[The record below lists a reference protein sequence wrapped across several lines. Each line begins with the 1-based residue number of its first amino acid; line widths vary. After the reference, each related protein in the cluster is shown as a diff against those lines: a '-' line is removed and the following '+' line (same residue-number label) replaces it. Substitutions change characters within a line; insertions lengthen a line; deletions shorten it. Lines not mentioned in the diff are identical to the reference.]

1 MELRHENQP
10 DVEEESAV
18 TLADHLQS
26 ETFKRHLEAI
36 LPKHLTSERFGSIA
50 MRQLSLVPELQNCT
64 LRRVIGSM
72 MTAATLGLEIGT
84 QGECF
89 LIPYKRECTLQIGVW
104 GHAALA
110 WRSEQI
116 ADLQFDVVMK
126 GDAFEFQKGTDAYLH
141 HIPEEGRDLDAT
153 ERIEWVYAVARTVA
167 GGKVFDAFDRKWIE
181 RIRDRSQAPNSPAWS
196 NFYAEMAMAK
206 ALKRVLKLCPKS
218 RECGRAITLDDE
230 AEAGAK
236 QVWSVDTSFLLPGGT
251 ASEPKAE
258 GVRSALRSSRDKPRR
273 QNGPE
278 KAVPQP
284 TMNEELEAV
293 QRATNGPDDEG
304 HGLTVE
310 GAERPEEG
318 PEPDDTDAPGKLGW

>member
-1 MELRHENQP
+1 MELKHENQP
-10 DVEEESAV
+10 EAEEESAV

-50 MRQLSLVPELQNCT
+50 MRQLSLVPELKNCT
-64 LRRVIGSM
+64 LRSVIGSM

-89 LIPYKRECTLQIGVW
+89 LIPYSRECTLQIGVW

-116 ADLQFDVVMK
+116 SDLQFDVVMK
-126 GDAFEFQKGTDAYLH
+126 GDRFDFQKGTDAYLH

-181 RIRDRSQAPNSPAWS
+181 RIRGRSQAQNSPAWTD
-196 NFYAEMAMAK
+196 FFAEMAMAK

-230 AEAGAK
+230 AEAGQK
-236 QVWSVDTSFLLPGGT
+236 QVWEIDTSFLLPSDVAT
-251 ASEPKAE
+251 NPKTE
-258 GVRSALRSSRDKPRR
+258 TTREALRSSRDKPRR

-278 KAVPQP
+278 KAETQ
-284 TMNEELEAV
+284 A
-293 QRATNGPDDEG
+293 DDEG

-310 GAERPEEG
+310 GAEAPEEG
-318 PEPDDTDAPGKLGW
+318 PALTDADAPGKLGW